1 MGPRVAVLG
10 ASGFGRFHAQWYR
23 RLGCQVV
30 AFLGSSPASVAR
42 TAASLR
48 EGLGIEARGYCDLDE
63 LLSEARPEAVSV
75 CTPPPL
81 HAAHALKALEAGC
94 SVLCEKPFVWQPGAE
109 SAGLLDQARRVVEM
123 ARRRGLVL
131 TVNTQYAAAAELYRG
146 LVPARTLE
154 APRRFQAEMTSLLKP
169 GGPRGRDILVDLLP
183 HPLSVLLALLPDAE
197 LVEESIEVGVG
208 RKGSEVAFEI
218 RRGGQRCAASI
229 RVAKLPE
236 GPFPRRFGLDGLAAE
251 CVAEPDE
258 HGVYHGHIRFQGR
271 EVVCDDF
278 MKTSIERFVRAV
290 AGVGRPLVAPEA
302 ALKNLATMLA
312 ILEVAGTGS

>member
-10 ASGFGRFHAQWYR
+10 ASGFGRFHAQWYW

-30 AFLGSSPASVAR
+30 AFLGSSPASVAA
-42 TAASLR
+42 TAAMLR
-48 EGLGIEARGYCDLDE
+48 QELGIEARGYCDLDE

-94 SVLCEKPFVWQPGAE
+94 SVLCEKPFVWEP
-109 SAGLLDQARRVVEM
+109 SAGSSELMDRARQVVEA
-123 ARRRGLVL
+123 ARGRGLVL
-131 TVNTQYAAAAELYRG
+131 TVNTQYAAAAEVYRG
-146 LVPARTLE
+146 LVPARTLD

-197 LVEESIEVGVG
+197 VVEGSMEVGVG
-208 RKGSEVAFEI
+208 RKGSEVAFEVEWAG
-218 RRGGQRCAASI
+218 RRCAVGI

-236 GPFPRRFGLDGLAAE
+236 GPFPRRFGFDGLVAE
-251 CVAEPDE
+251 CLAEPDE
-258 HGVYHGHIRFQGR
+258 EGVYHGRVRLEGR

-278 MKTSIERFVRAV
+278 MKTSIERFVGAV
-290 AGVGRPLVAPEA
+290 GGQGKPLVDPET
-302 ALKNLATMLA
+302 ALKNLAMMLA
-312 ILEVAGTGS
+312 VLDVAGTRS